1 MQEYKLQMLFTH
13 RKTFRYFVSY
23 IEMVCTPKNPSD
35 CEEKENNGF
44 AGFYSDEMYIYPEH
58 VLNRKSTVIS
68 DTITPNE
75 VKPFASDQ
83 KQANILDGF
92 LQHLLSESGNGS
104 NQMESKLQRWKI

>member
-1 MQEYKLQMLFTH
+1 
-13 RKTFRYFVSY
+13 
-23 IEMVCTPKNPSD
+23 MVCTPKNPSD

-104 NQMESKLQRWKI
+104 NQMESKLQRWKIYLHITINTERETL